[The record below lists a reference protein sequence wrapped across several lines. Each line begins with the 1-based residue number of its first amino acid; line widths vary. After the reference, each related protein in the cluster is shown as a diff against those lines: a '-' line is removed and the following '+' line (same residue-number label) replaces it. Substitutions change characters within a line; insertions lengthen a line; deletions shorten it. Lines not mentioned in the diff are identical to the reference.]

1 MNYEIKRTKLFRNDM
16 KRMLKRG
23 KDIEKLLSIVEKLA
37 ENKALPEANRDHA
50 LTGSYNGFRECH
62 IEPDWLLVYRKNDS
76 VLILTLMRT
85 GSHSDLF

>member
-1 MNYEIKRTKLFRNDM
+1 MSFEVKRTKQFRNDM

-23 KDIEKLLSIVEKLA
+23 KDIELLLAIVDKLA
-37 ENKALPEANRDHA
+37 RGEALPEANRDHA
-50 LTGSYNGFRECH
+50 LTGNYIGFRECH
-62 IEPDWLLVYRKNDS
+62 IEPNWLLVYRKNTS